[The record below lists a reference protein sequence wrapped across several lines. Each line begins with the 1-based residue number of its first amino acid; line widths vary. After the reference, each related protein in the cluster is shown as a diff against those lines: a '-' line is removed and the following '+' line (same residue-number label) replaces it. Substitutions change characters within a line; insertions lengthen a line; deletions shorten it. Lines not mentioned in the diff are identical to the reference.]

1 MYNKLDSDTK
11 KELTTANTVEEVK
24 GVLDRH
30 GLTVDD
36 EQAQKVLKDIQEAR
50 IWQQELSEEE
60 MEHIQGGRDYLH
72 EGCCATVE
80 ENSMCLFNDA
90 CKATW
95 VTYTNKVTGYK
106 CPDCG
111 INVAEINNH
120 LFECPKCHM
129 LYTDRTGTFKRLP
142 GWSKR

>member
-24 GVLDRH
+24 GVLNRH

-60 MEHIQGGRDYLH
+60 MEHIQIWHLQRVKKRFSIRAV
-72 EGCCATVE
+72 ATRAI
-80 ENSMCLFNDA
+80 SGSTA
-90 CKATW
+90 
-95 VTYTNKVTGYK
+95 
-106 CPDCG
+106 
-111 INVAEINNH
+111 
-120 LFECPKCHM
+120 
-129 LYTDRTGTFKRLP
+129 
-142 GWSKR
+142 WSCRE